1 MKCVDLISISK
12 LAQDKN
18 IPIIVDDTIGSSL
31 NVHLTPYAD
40 IVFSSLTK
48 SFAGRGDILAGSSV
62 ISPYSKWK
70 KELAEIIPK
79 VALSTL
85 SDSDAIELDLT
96 SRDVKDRLKRLNQ
109 SCLKLKEKLET
120 KKEISKVLHPQYCK
134 NFNSLLKKGGGYGC
148 LLSFELK
155 GGIEE
160 SKRVY
165 DSLRVNKGP
174 SLGTNFTLVC
184 PYVQLAHFKELKWA
198 ESCGVSEH
206 LLRVS
211 VGLENEDELWSRFN
225 SVI

>member
-1 MKCVDLISISK
+1 M
-12 LAQDKN
+12 
-18 IPIIVDDTIGSSL
+18 
-31 NVHLTPYAD
+31 
-40 IVFSSLTK
+40 
-48 SFAGRGDILAGSSV
+48 
-62 ISPYSKWK
+62 
-70 KELAEIIPK
+70 
-79 VALSTL
+79 
-85 SDSDAIELDLT
+85 
-96 SRDVKDRLKRLNQ
+96 
-109 SCLKLKEKLET
+109 KEKLET

-148 LLSFELK
+148 LLSIELK

-184 PYVQLAHFKELKWA
+184 PYVQLAHFKELEWA
-198 ESCGVSEH
+198 KSCGVSEH

>member
-1 MKCVDLISISK
+1 M
-12 LAQDKN
+12 
-18 IPIIVDDTIGSSL
+18 
-31 NVHLTPYAD
+31 
-40 IVFSSLTK
+40 
-48 SFAGRGDILAGSSV
+48 
-62 ISPYSKWK
+62 
-70 KELAEIIPK
+70 
-79 VALSTL
+79 
-85 SDSDAIELDLT
+85 
-96 SRDVKDRLKRLNQ
+96 
-109 SCLKLKEKLET
+109 
-120 KKEISKVLHPQYCK
+120 HPQYCK

-165 DSLRVNKGP
+165 DSLRVSKGP